1 MTVIAIDG
9 PAGSG
14 KSTVARLLSARLGYP
29 YLDTGA
35 MYRAVAYL
43 SLRDGVALDDAASLA
58 ALTRGAHIWFP
69 ADGRVMAGDVDVSE
83 EIRRPSVSAAV
94 SEVSAHAAVR
104 DILVEEQRRLA
115 EDHDCVVE
123 GRDIGTVVFP
133 DAAVK
138 VYLTACPDVR
148 AERRRK
154 ELIAKGEHTSV
165 AETLAAI
172 EARDRCDSSRP
183 VAPLR
188 QAADATV
195 VDTTGMTIEE
205 VVDALEVLA
214 HARGSHPR

>member
-14 KSTVARLLSARLGYP
+14 KSTVARLLATRLGCL

-43 SLRDGVALDDAASLA
+43 ALRDGVALDDAASLA
-58 ALTRGAHIWFP
+58 ALTRNAHVSFTP
-69 ADGRVMAGDVDVSE
+69 EGHVLAGDTDVSE

-104 DILVEEQRRLA
+104 DILVEQQRRLT
-115 EDHDCVVE
+115 EDGDCVME

-138 VYLTACPDVR
+138 VYLTADPAVR

-154 ELIAKGEHTSV
+154 ELIAKGEHTSS

-172 EARDRCDSSRP
+172 EARDRFDAARD

-188 QAADATV
+188 VAEDAVV
-195 VDTTGMTIEE
+195 VDTTGSSIDE
-205 VVDALEVLA
+205 VVAALSALVGEQDAVG
-214 HARGSHPR
+214 R